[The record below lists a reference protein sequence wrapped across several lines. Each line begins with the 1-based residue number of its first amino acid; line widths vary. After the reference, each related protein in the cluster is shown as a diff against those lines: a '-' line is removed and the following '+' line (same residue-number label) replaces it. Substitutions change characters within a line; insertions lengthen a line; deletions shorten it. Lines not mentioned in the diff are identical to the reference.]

1 MFAHLPNR
9 GAVASL
15 PARLKMSNAVRDE
28 LERSL
33 GAAYRIERELGGG
46 GMSRVFLA
54 TETALGREVV
64 VKLLP
69 PEMAAAVS
77 MDRFKREI
85 LLAARL
91 QHPHIVPVLTAGDA
105 NGLPYFTM
113 PFIAGESLRAR
124 LVNHGEM
131 PVAEA
136 ARVLREIASA
146 LAYAHEHGIVH
157 RDIKPDNVLLSGGAA
172 MVTDFGVAKAL
183 SSSTSDEH
191 ASTTSLGVALGTPAY
206 MSPEQASADPSVDHR
221 ADIYSF
227 GVLAYEMLTGH
238 TPFFGRT
245 PQGLL
250 AAHVTEAPELVQKR
264 RATVPPNLAVLVMRC
279 LEKRPADR
287 PQTALEIVHALDDL
301 TTPSGGM
308 SPTGAV
314 LPMGGAEGRSR
325 RRYLTVIGIALLLVA
340 VATFAFR
347 FRANAPALALGRSS
361 ELTSDPGLQIHPD
374 ISPDGKLVAFASGNA
389 RRMRIYIRPVA
400 GGRTIPLSDDTAA
413 VETNPRWSPDGS
425 QLLFLTNGGVSIAPA
440 LGGSARP
447 VIAGSLASKVT
458 CATWSPDGRKIAYT
472 HADTILSRTLAD
484 QVTHALARIAEPY
497 GCTWS
502 PNGKWIAFAAGNA
515 GFLSLNASFGNAAPS
530 SLYLV
535 PAAGGEA
542 RAVTDAKSMHEAPEW
557 SRDGTTLFFVSDRD
571 GPRDLYGVGIDGS
584 GQPRGEAVRLTTGL
598 NLQSAS
604 LSVDASRI
612 AYTVFTARANI
623 WSIEIPAS
631 GIASASTG
639 APVTTGNQV
648 IESMQVSRDG
658 RFLLY
663 DSNLSG
669 FSNIYRMPLGGGSA
683 EQLTHESFHLFSPD
697 LSPDSRLLAYHS
709 FRRGERDIEVKPLDG
724 GPLEYVAQTSR
735 SESFPRW
742 SPDGSQLVFCDQLP
756 PFGVFLSTRRGP
768 NQWTPAVLRAYGS
781 APVWSPDGK
790 SILYIKTGSLALAI
804 MPVEAGAERVVHTPA
819 PGEGKQRAIF
829 SPDGATIYTKRHD
842 LDGQASFWA
851 IPVAGGSA
859 RMLVR
864 FTDPAHPSNREE
876 FASDGKR
883 LFYSVEERQSNVW
896 VADVVKR

>member
-1 MFAHLPNR
+1 MST
-9 GAVASL
+9 SL
-15 PARLKMSNAVRDE
+15 RDE

-33 GAAYRIERELGGG
+33 GSAYTIERELGGG

-77 MDRFKREI
+77 MERFKREI

-124 LVNHGEM
+124 LVHHGEM

-146 LAYAHEHGIVH
+146 LAYAHDHGIVH

-172 MVTDFGVAKAL
+172 MVTDFGVAKAV
-183 SSSTSDEH
+183 SSSTDAEH

-206 MSPEQASADPSVDHR
+206 MSPEQASADPAVDHR
-221 ADIYSF
+221 ADIYAF
-227 GVLAYEMLTGH
+227 GILAYELLTGH
-238 TPFFGRT
+238 TPFSGRT

-250 AAHVTEAPELVQKR
+250 AAHVTEAPELIQKR
-264 RATVPPNLAVLVMRC
+264 RATVPPNFAALVMRC

-301 TTPSGGM
+301 ATPTGGM
-308 SPTGAV
+308 LPTGAV
-314 LPMGGAEGRSR
+314 LAVQGADARPV
-325 RRYLTVIGIALLLVA
+325 RRYLIAAGIALLLVGSALA
-340 VATFAFR
+340 VAARTR
-347 FRANAPALALGRSS
+347 TPALALGRSS
-361 ELTSDPGLQIHPD
+361 ELTSDAGLQIHPD
-374 ISPDGKLVAFASGNA
+374 ISPDGKLVAFAAGNP

-440 LGGSARP
+440 LGGSARA

-458 CATWSPDGRKIAYT
+458 CATWSPDGRRIAYA
-472 HADTILSRTLAD
+472 HGDSMLSRTLAD
-484 QVTHALARIAEPY
+484 QTTKTLARQEEPY
-497 GCTWS
+497 GCSWS

-535 PAAGGEA
+535 PADGGVA

-557 SRDGTTLFFVSDRD
+557 SRDGSTLFFVSDRD
-571 GPRDLYGVGIDGS
+571 GPRDLYGIGIDGS
-584 GQPRGEAVRLTTGL
+584 GRARTDATRLTTGL

-604 LSVDASRI
+604 LSADGGRI
-612 AYTVFTARANI
+612 VYTVFTARANI
-623 WSIEIPAS
+623 WSTVVPAS
-631 GIASASTG
+631 GVASSSG
-639 APVTTGNQV
+639 AIQVTTGNQV
-648 IESMQVSRDG
+648 VESMQVSRDG

-669 FSNIYRMPLGGGSA
+669 FSNIYRMPMGGGSP

-697 LSPDSRLLAYHS
+697 LSPDGKLLAYHS

-724 GPLEYVAQTSR
+724 GPVEYVAQTAR

-742 SPDGSQLVFCDQLP
+742 SPDGSQLVFCDQLR
-756 PFGVFLSTRRGP
+756 PFGIFVTTRRGP
-768 NQWTPAVLRAYGS
+768 NQWTPGVLRANGS
-781 APVWSPDGK
+781 SPVWSPDGK
-790 SILYIKTGSLALAI
+790 SILFMKTGTSALAI
-804 MPVEAGAERVVHTPA
+804 VPVASGSERVVHTPA
-819 PGEGKQRAIF
+819 ADEGKQRAVF
-829 SPDGATIYTKRHD
+829 SPDGATIFTKRHD

-851 IPVAGGSA
+851 IPVSGGPP

-864 FTDPAHPSNREE
+864 LTDPNHPSNREE
-876 FASDGKR
+876 FATDGKR

-896 VADVVKR
+896 VADVIRH

>member
-1 MFAHLPNR
+1 
-9 GAVASL
+9 
-15 PARLKMSNAVRDE
+15 MSNALRDE

-33 GAAYRIERELGGG
+33 GAAYVIERELGGG

-77 MDRFKREI
+77 MERFKREI

-183 SSSTSDEH
+183 FSSTSAEH
-191 ASTTSLGVALGTPAY
+191 GSTTSLGVALGTPAY

-221 ADIYSF
+221 ADIYAF
-227 GVLAYEMLTGH
+227 GVLAYEILTGH

-250 AAHVTEAPELVQKR
+250 AAHVTEAPELIQKR
-264 RATVPPNLAVLVMRC
+264 RATVPSSLAALVMRC

-287 PQTALEIVHALDDL
+287 PQTALEIVHALDEL
-301 TTPSGGM
+301 ATPSGGTL
-308 SPTGAV
+308 PTDAV
-314 LPMGGAEGRSR
+314 LAVKATGGRSGQK
-325 RRYLTVIGIALLLVA
+325 YLAAAVVALLVVGA
-340 VATFAFR
+340 GFAFR
-347 FRANAPALALGRSS
+347 FRTSAPALALGRSS
-361 ELTSDPGLQIHPD
+361 ELTSDVGLQIHPD

-389 RRMRIYIRPVA
+389 RRMRIFIRPVA

-440 LGGSARP
+440 LGGAARP
-447 VIAGSLASKVT
+447 VISGSLASKVN

-472 HADTILSRTLAD
+472 HADTVLSRTLAD
-484 QVTHALARIAEPY
+484 QTTQTLARVAEPY

-515 GFLSLNASFGNAAPS
+515 GFLSLNASFGNGAPS
-530 SLYLV
+530 TLYLV
-535 PAAGGEA
+535 PAAGGDA
-542 RAVTDAKSMHEAPEW
+542 HAVTDAKSMHEAPEW

-571 GPRDLYGVGIDGS
+571 GPRDLYGISIDG
-584 GQPRGEAVRLTTGL
+584 GGRPRGEPVRLTTGL

-604 LSVDASRI
+604 LSVDGSRI

-623 WSIEIPAS
+623 WSVEIPAS
-631 GIASASTG
+631 GIASAST
-639 APVTTGNQV
+639 ATQVTTGNQV

-697 LSPDSRLLAYHS
+697 LSPDGRLLAYHS

-724 GPLEYVAQTSR
+724 GPVEYVAQTPR

-742 SPDGSQLVFCDQLP
+742 SPDGNRLVFCDQFP
-756 PFGVFLSTRRGP
+756 PFGIFLSTRLGP
-768 NQWTPAVLRAYGS
+768 NQWTPAVVRAHGS
-781 APVWSPDGK
+781 APVWSPDGT
-790 SILYIKTGSLALAI
+790 SILYLKRGSSALAV
-804 MPVEAGAERVVHTPA
+804 MSAESGAERVVHTPT
-819 PGEGKQRAIF
+819 PGEGKQRAVF
-829 SPDGATIYTKRHD
+829 SPDGATIFTKRHD
-842 LDGQASFWA
+842 VDGQASFWA
-851 IPVAGGSA
+851 IPVAGGPP

-896 VADVVKR
+896 VADVVRR

>member
-1 MFAHLPNR
+1 
-9 GAVASL
+9 
-15 PARLKMSNAVRDE
+15 MSNALREE
-28 LERSL
+28 LARAL
-33 GAAYRIERELGGG
+33 GAAYIIERELGGG

-69 PEMAAAVS
+69 PEMAATVS
-77 MDRFKREI
+77 TERFKREI

-91 QHPHIVPVLTAGDA
+91 QHPHIVPVLAAGDA

-124 LVNHGEM
+124 LANHGEM

-146 LAYAHEHGIVH
+146 LAYAHVHGIVH

-183 SSSTSDEH
+183 FTSASAEH

-206 MSPEQASADPSVDHR
+206 MSPEQASADPAVDHR
-221 ADIYSF
+221 ADIYAF
-227 GVLAYEMLTGH
+227 GVLAYELLTGH

-250 AAHVTEAPELVQKR
+250 AAHVTETPELVQKR
-264 RATVPPNLAVLVMRC
+264 RATVPPNFALLVMRC

-301 TTPSGGM
+301 TTPSAGM
-308 SPTGAV
+308 LPTGAV
-314 LPMGGAEGRSR
+314 LAVQEGGGTR
-325 RRYLTVIGIALLLVA
+325 RLRWYIVAAALLLLVA
-340 VATFAFR
+340 SATFAFR
-347 FRANAPALALGRSS
+347 VRGNTPALTLGRSS
-361 ELTSDPGLQIHPD
+361 ELTSDVGLQVHPD
-374 ISPDGKLVAFASGNA
+374 IAPDGKLVAFAAGNA
-389 RRMRIYIRPVA
+389 RRMRIFIRPVG
-400 GGRTIPLSDDTAA
+400 GGRTIPLSDDTMA

-425 QLLFLTNGGVSIAPA
+425 QLLFLSNNGVSVAPA

-447 VIAGSLASKVT
+447 VIAGSPGAPVT
-458 CATWSPDGRKIAYT
+458 CATWSPDGRQIAYA
-472 HADTILSRTLAD
+472 HGDTVSSRTLAD
-484 QVTHALARIAEPY
+484 QATRTLTRATEPY

-502 PNGKWIAFAAGNA
+502 PNGKWIAFATGNA

-530 SLYLV
+530 MLHLV
-535 PAAGGEA
+535 PAAGGDA
-542 RAVTDAKSMHEAPEW
+542 RAVTDAKSMHEAPVW
-557 SRDGTTLFFVSDRD
+557 SRDGTTLLFVSDRD
-571 GPRDLYGVGIDGS
+571 GPRDLYGIGIGAG
-584 GQPRGEAVRLTTGL
+584 GQPRAEPVRLTTGL
-598 NLQSAS
+598 NLQSAALS
-604 LSVDASRI
+604 LDGSRI
-612 AYTVFTARANI
+612 AYTVFTARANV
-623 WSIEIPAS
+623 WSVAIPAN
-631 GIASASTG
+631 GVASTST
-639 APVTTGNQV
+639 ATQVTTGNQV
-648 IESMQVSRDG
+648 VESMQVSRDR

-669 FSNIYRMPLGGGSA
+669 YFNIFRIALAGGSP

-697 LSPDSRLLAYHS
+697 LSPDGRLLAYHS

-724 GPLEYVAQTSR
+724 GPVEYVAQTPR

-742 SPDGSQLVFCDQLP
+742 SPDGTRLVYADQFP
-756 PFGVFLSTRRGP
+756 PFGILLASRRGP
-768 NQWTPAVLRAYGS
+768 NQWTPPVLRTYGS
-781 APVWSPDGK
+781 SPAWSPDGT
-790 SILYIKTGSLALAI
+790 SILYVKQGSLALAI
-804 MPVEAGAERVVHTPA
+804 MPADSGAERVVHTPA

-842 LDGQASFWA
+842 ADGQASFWA
-851 IPVAGGSA
+851 IPAVGGA
-859 RMLVR
+859 PRMIVR
-864 FTDPAHPSNREE
+864 FTDASHPSNREE
-876 FASDGKR
+876 FATDGTR
-883 LFYSVEERQSNVW
+883 LFYAVEERQSNVW

>member
-1 MFAHLPNR
+1 
-9 GAVASL
+9 
-15 PARLKMSNAVRDE
+15 MSNALRDE

-33 GAAYRIERELGGG
+33 GAAYTIERELGGG

-77 MDRFKREI
+77 TDRFKREI

-157 RDIKPDNVLLSGGAA
+157 RDIKPDNVLVSGGAA

-183 SSSTSDEH
+183 SSSTSAEH

-221 ADIYSF
+221 ADIYAF
-227 GVLAYEMLTGH
+227 GILAYEMLTGH

-250 AAHVTEAPELVQKR
+250 AAHVTEAPELIQKR
-264 RATVPPNLAVLVMRC
+264 RPTVPPNFAALVMRC

-287 PQTALEIVHALDDL
+287 PQTALEIVHALDEL

-308 SPTGAV
+308 LPTGAV
-314 LPMGGAEGRSR
+314 MAVPGVAGGSGRK
-325 RRYLTVIGIALLLVA
+325 YLTAAAIALLLVG
-340 VATFAFR
+340 FAFAL
-347 FRANAPALALGRSS
+347 RARTSAPALALGRSS
-361 ELTSDPGLQIHPD
+361 ELTSDAGLQIHPD

-389 RRMRIYIRPVA
+389 RRMRIYIRPVG

-447 VIAGSLASKVT
+447 VIAGSIASKVT
-458 CATWSPDGRKIAYT
+458 CATWSPDGRQIAYA
-472 HADTILSRTLAD
+472 HADSMLSRTLAD
-484 QVTHALARIAEPY
+484 QTTKTLARLAEPY

-502 PNGKWIAFAAGNA
+502 PNGKWIAFAVGNA

-530 SLYLV
+530 SLYIV

-557 SRDGTTLFFVSDRD
+557 SPDSRTLFFVSDRD
-571 GPRDLYGVGIDGS
+571 GPRDLYGIAIDG
-584 GQPRGEAVRLTTGL
+584 GGRARNDALRLTTGL

-623 WSIEIPAS
+623 WSVEIPPSGVAAS
-631 GIASASTG
+631 ST
-639 APVTTGNQV
+639 ATQVTTGNQV
-648 IESMQVSRDG
+648 IESMQVSHDG

-669 FSNIYRMPLGGGSA
+669 FSNIYRMLLGGGSP

-697 LSPDSRLLAYHS
+697 LSPDGKLLAYHS

-724 GPLEYVAQTSR
+724 GPLEYVAQTPR

-742 SPDGSQLVFCDQLP
+742 SPDGSQLVFCDQLR
-756 PFGVFLSTRRGP
+756 PFGVFLTTRRGP

-790 SILYIKTGSLALAI
+790 SILYVKTGSLALAI
-804 MPVEAGAERVVHTPA
+804 MPVESGAERVVYTPA
-819 PGEGKQRAIF
+819 ADEGKQRAVF

-842 LDGQASFWA
+842 RDGVASFWA
-851 IPVAGGSA
+851 IPVTGGVP

-876 FASDGKR
+876 FTTDGRR
-883 LFYSVEERQSNVW
+883 LFYTVEERQSNVW
-896 VADVVKR
+896 VADVIRH

>member
-1 MFAHLPNR
+1 
-9 GAVASL
+9 
-15 PARLKMSNAVRDE
+15 MSNALRDD

-33 GAAYRIERELGGG
+33 GAAYTIERELGGG

-124 LVNHGEM
+124 LVNHGEL

-183 SSSTSDEH
+183 SSSTGAEH

-221 ADIYSF
+221 ADIYAF

-250 AAHVTEAPELVQKR
+250 AAHVTEAPELIQKR
-264 RATVPPNLAVLVMRC
+264 RATVPPKLAALVMRC

-287 PQTALEIVHALDDL
+287 PQTALEIVHALDEL

-308 SPTGAV
+308 LPTGAV
-314 LPMGGAEGRSR
+314 RAVQGADGRSGR
-325 RRYLTVIGIALLLVA
+325 KYLTAAAIVLLVVGA
-340 VATFAFR
+340 AFAFR
-347 FRANAPALALGRSS
+347 IRTSAPVLALGRSS
-361 ELTSDPGLQIHPD
+361 ELTSDAGLQIHPV

-458 CATWSPDGRKIAYT
+458 CATWSPDGRKIAYA
-472 HADTILSRTLAD
+472 HADSILSRTLAD
-484 QVTHALARIAEPY
+484 QTTKTLARIGEPY

-515 GFLSLNASFGNAAPS
+515 AFLSLNASFGNAAPS

-571 GPRDLYGVGIDGS
+571 GPRDLYGIGIDGS
-584 GQPRGEAVRLTTGL
+584 GRARNEAMRLTTGL

-623 WSIEIPAS
+623 WSVEIPAS
-631 GIASASTG
+631 GVASSST
-639 APVTTGNQV
+639 ATQVTTGNQV

-669 FSNIYRMPLGGGSA
+669 FSNIYRMPLGGGSP
-683 EQLTHESFHLFSPD
+683 EQLTHDSFHLFSPD
-697 LSPDSRLLAYHS
+697 LSPDGKLLAYHS

-742 SPDGSQLVFCDQLP
+742 SPDGSQLVFCDQLQ
-756 PFGVFLSTRRGP
+756 PFGVFISTRRGP

-790 SILYIKTGSLALAI
+790 SILYVKTGSSALAI
-804 MPVEAGAERVVHTPA
+804 MPVESGAERVVHTPA
-819 PGEGKQRAIF
+819 ADEGKQRAVF

-851 IPVAGGSA
+851 IPVAGGPP

-864 FTDPAHPSNREE
+864 FTDSAHPSNRAE
-876 FASDGKR
+876 FTTDGKR

-896 VADVVKR
+896 VADVIRH